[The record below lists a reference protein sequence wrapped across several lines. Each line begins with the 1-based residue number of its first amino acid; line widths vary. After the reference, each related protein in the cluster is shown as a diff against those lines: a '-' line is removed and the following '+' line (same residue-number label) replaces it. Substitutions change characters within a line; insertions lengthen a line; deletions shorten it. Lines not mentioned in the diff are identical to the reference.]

1 MAEHCLRVY
10 QAEFRYK
17 SSDLPVVERLNSHGL
32 ALPLYADMT
41 QNDID
46 KCTAEFL
53 MISKS

>member
-1 MAEHCLRVY
+1 MRVY